1 MREIKFRGKTGI
13 NEWWYGSLWVKNEL
27 DYRIRQYGY
36 WYLVKPFT
44 VGQYTGLKDKNGVEI
59 YEGDIVKL
67 DLNNYGYKECIVKWH
82 KKQASWE
89 FDNPKEN
96 YFTSDLM
103 YNESHIEVIGNI
115 HETT

>member
-1 MREIKFRGKTGI
+1 MRAIKFRAYNT
-13 NEWWYGSLWVKNEL
+13 
-27 DYRIRQYGY
+27 RIKQYDSFNIQESSAFPY
-36 WYLVKPFT
+36 FIT
-44 VGQYTGLKDKNGVEI
+44 SNIHIIEQYTGLKDKNGVEI